1 MSTVAPLENM
11 DHARQ
16 TAEVVAGGSSV
27 EAAAGVAALVLGSLG
42 LAGVVPLSL
51 AAIAAI
57 AAGAGLLS
65 EGLAVTSRYWDLRA
79 EASGRARGLRLG
91 MALEVLGGVAGITL
105 GILALAG
112 ATPWSLLGVAA
123 LVFGASLM
131 AGAGEAAAV
140 ERSPVEVG
148 PEALRPSGRHE
159 HEHAAKAAAGPQ
171 MLVGI
176 GSLALGALALAGV
189 APHALILI
197 AFLSVGLATLLA
209 GSVVTSR
216 FLPV

>member
-1 MSTVAPLENM
+1 MSTTAPLGSME
-11 DHARQ
+11 HARE
-16 TAEVVAGGSSV
+16 TAEVVAGGSTV

-51 AAIAAI
+51 AAIASI

-65 EGLAVTSRYWDLRA
+65 EGLAVMTRHWDLRP
-79 EASGRARGLRLG
+79 EASGRSRELRLG
-91 MALEVLGGVAGITL
+91 MALEVLGGIAGITL
-105 GILALAG
+105 GIIALAG
-112 ATPWSLLGVAA
+112 ASPWSLLGVAA

-148 PEALRPSGRHE
+148 PEAVRPSGRRG

-176 GSLALGALALAGV
+176 GSLTLGALALSGIAT
-189 APHALILI
+189 HALILI
-197 AFLSVGLATLLA
+197 AFLSVGVATLLA

-216 FLPV
+216 FLPI